1 MILAAL
7 SKLSLRGA
15 VWLAATAGCLGVWWG
30 VARLVRHALA

>member
-15 VWLAATAGCLGVWWG
+15 VWLAAAAGCLGAWYGALHWLG
-30 VARLVRHALA
+30 VL